1 MMLGVV
7 AFVMLLVWIVTT
19 WALNHYFNEVGKAI
33 IADDLHEYGVVY
45 DRFGAEGMTL
55 LFQAAGH
62 SERDQAM
69 RLLDPEGNS
78 LLELP
83 IPERPEEPWPDISI
97 SQVPPADGIDWL
109 RLPFGDGV
117 VVTFGRRRFD
127 DGAEMSFARSNS
139 GDRSAVRQMH
149 KFLLFAMALAA
160 LLSIGPVVWF
170 ASRVLRP
177 VGTLIGGARRLAR
190 GASLDARLEPSEAIP
205 ELHEF
210 AAAFNETLGRV
221 QTVTEEL
228 EAANDQLAHELRT
241 PLARIRGNIENIQN
255 AKEATPAMLESA
267 ARSIDEIERAS
278 TIVRDILSIR
288 AGDSGTMRLNLESMS
303 LAALIRETSDLYSAA
318 VEEKGLLLSPALPE
332 VGTDPTLMLDR
343 QRVQQALCNLLDN
356 AIAFTPEGGKLELA
370 LEIDENAVSLHVRD
384 SGPGLSEDDPQRIWR
399 RFMRGSAASA
409 STPGI
414 GLGLSL
420 VRAVARAHR
429 GEAGALNLADG
440 GADFWIRLPRD
451 SNEPVL

>member
-83 IPERPEEPWPDISI
+83 IPERPEEPWPDIPTSVI
-97 SQVPPADGIDWL
+97 PPADGIEWL

-139 GDRSAVRQMH
+139 GDLAAVRQMH
-149 KFLLFAMALAA
+149 KFLFFAMALAA
-160 LLSIGPVVWF
+160 ILSIGPVVWF

-190 GASLDARLEPSEAIP
+190 GESLDARLEPSEAIP

-210 AAAFNETLGRV
+210 ADAFNETLGRV

-255 AKEATPAMLESA
+255 AREATPSMLESA

-288 AGDSGTMRLNLESMS
+288 AGDSGTMRLNLDSMS
-303 LAALIRETSDLYSAA
+303 LAALVRETADLYSAA
-318 VEEKGLLLSPALPE
+318 VEEKGLLLSLALPE

-356 AIAFTPEGGKLELA
+356 AIAFTPAGGKLELA

-384 SGPGLSEDDPQRIWR
+384 SGPGLSEDDPQKIWR

-429 GEAGALNLADG
+429 GEAGALNLAEA

-451 SNEPVL
+451 SSKPLL